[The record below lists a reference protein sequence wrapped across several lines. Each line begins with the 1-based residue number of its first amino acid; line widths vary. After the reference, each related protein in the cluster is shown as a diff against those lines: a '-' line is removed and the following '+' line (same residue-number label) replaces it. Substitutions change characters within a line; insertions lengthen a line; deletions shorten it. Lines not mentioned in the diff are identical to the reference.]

1 MRIQQRLRQYY
12 ETLDRDFHQHFT
24 DVLYQYEDETVHQM
38 RVNLKKQTSF
48 FRLLEVLDEEFSA
61 DLAFETLSRLYKKA
75 GRVRDVQVER
85 AVVSKD
91 ESRLRLDHAFS
102 EWLQQREAEQRE
114 KLERFEANYSLV
126 PVRELSRHIIDR
138 VRVLPTRHIQEGM
151 PRYFA
156 QALRRLRVDLEELDQ
171 DHLHD
176 LRKGIKELYYNLL
189 LLDLLLP
196 QKLSKKSFMRRL
208 NKWQNLLGKWHDKDF
223 IVRRVEG
230 KSQPC
235 PDILLQKVEADRHM
249 LHNQILDW
257 ADQLPD
263 LLDDIEHYLNKVWEE
278 GIPDGAQRLT
288 MTKDQTSFPQQ
299 NLTEGYQ

>member
-12 ETLDRDFHQHFT
+12 EGLDRDFHQHFT
-24 DVLYQYEDETVHQM
+24 DVLYREEEETVHQM

-48 FRLLEVLDEEFSA
+48 FQLLEELDEEFSSQ
-61 DLAFETLSRLYKKA
+61 LAFQTLSDLYKKA
-75 GRVRDVQVER
+75 GRVRNIQVER

-91 ESRLRLDHAFS
+91 ESRLRVDHAFS
-102 EWLQQREAEQRE
+102 EWLLRQEEKQRE
-114 KLERFEANYSLV
+114 KLEQFEANYSLV
-126 PVRELSRHIIDR
+126 PVRELSRHVIDCI
-138 VRVLPTRHIQEGM
+138 RVLPTRSIQQGM
-151 PRYFA
+151 PRYFRKA
-156 QALRRLRVDLEELDQ
+156 IQRLRVDGEELNEA
-171 DHLHD
+171 HLHD

-196 QKLSKKSFMRRL
+196 QKLARKSFMRRL

-223 IVRRVEG
+223 IVRRVER
-230 KSQPC
+230 KSEPC

-257 ADQLPD
+257 SDQLPD
-263 LLDDIEHYLNKVWEE
+263 LLNDIEAYLAKVWEE
-278 GIPDGAQRLT
+278 GIPDGPQRLT
-288 MTKDQTSFPQQ
+288 MHPDHPSYRQQ

>member
-12 ETLDRDFHQHFT
+12 ERLDRDFHQHFT
-24 DVLYQYEDETVHQM
+24 DVLYQYEAETVHQM

-48 FRLLEVLDEEFSA
+48 FRLLEELDAEFSA
-61 DLAFETLSRLYKKA
+61 DLAFEALSSLYKKA
-75 GRVRDVQVER
+75 GRVRDIQVER
-85 AVVSKD
+85 TVVSKD

-102 EWLQQREAEQRE
+102 EWLEEQEARQRE

-126 PVRELSRHIIDR
+126 PVRELSRHIVDR
-138 VRVLPTRHIQEGM
+138 VRVLPTRRIQDGM

-156 QALRRLRVDLEELDQ
+156 KAIQRLRVDLEELDER
-171 DHLHD
+171 HLHD

-223 IVRRVEG
+223 IVRRVER

-249 LHNQILDW
+249 LHNQIMDW

-263 LLDDIEHYLNKVWEE
+263 LLDDIEGYLVKVWAE
-278 GIPDGAQRLT
+278 GIPDGAHRLK
-288 MTKDQTSFPQQ
+288 MDKDHPSFSQQ
-299 NLTEGYQ
+299 NLTEGLR